1 MQRIVEMDFKRVCH
15 LLSTTSWLVG
25 KNTVTD
31 AYDHWTSKLSIGGT
45 HVSSDEIL
53 VYERTIHASIY

>member
-1 MQRIVEMDFKRVCH
+1 MQLIVEMDFKKVCR
-15 LLSTTSWLVG
+15 LRFTTSWLVG

-31 AYDHWTSKLSIGGT
+31 AYDRWTAKLIIGGT

-53 VYERTIHASIY
+53 VYERTIHTSVY

>member
-1 MQRIVEMDFKRVCH
+1 MQLTVEMDFKKAFH
-15 LLSTTSWLVG
+15 LLFTTSWLVG

-31 AYDHWTSKLSIGGT
+31 AYDHWASKLSIGGT